1 MTSGQCIRSTNCYCL
16 MITRLIDAVVTPAR
30 SSAMADMIL
39 VVNAGSSRMSVHLS
53 HADELAVS
61 SKRRE

>member
-1 MTSGQCIRSTNCYCL
+1 